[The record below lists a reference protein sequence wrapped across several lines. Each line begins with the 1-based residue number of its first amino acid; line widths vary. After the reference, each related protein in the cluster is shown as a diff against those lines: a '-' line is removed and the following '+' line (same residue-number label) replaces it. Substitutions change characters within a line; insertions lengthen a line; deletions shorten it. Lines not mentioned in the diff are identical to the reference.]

1 MPDAGFSVDLVYD
14 GNDLSAESSADCE
27 FSNFLFFFGIFG
39 IKKLLP
45 NFELPLA
52 EGWAQIK
59 NVKVS
64 LGTDTDIDPLS
75 NRKRYT
81 FTMSRGDG
89 FCLFEVHC
97 DNNTIV

>member
-59 NVKVS
+59 KCQSEPRYRHRHRPTIESKTIHFYDVK
-64 LGTDTDIDPLS
+64 
-75 NRKRYT
+75 
-81 FTMSRGDG
+81 RGRI
-89 FCLFEVHC
+89 LFVRS
-97 DNNTIV
+97 TLR